1 MTKIHL
7 PQKKNLKDNIF
18 AKYFLLFS
26 AIMLIV
32 LTVLGTTLTALVG
45 AYTQKQTTDL
55 LMENAQSI
63 ANSVSSNLLVADM
76 NDTYSN
82 EKEMICRAIKI
93 VSNSVDADIFVCD
106 TEGNIILCKE
116 RADSLPFFG
125 KLGKCSFHT
134 DYNISDSILQQV
146 YESSYVGSG
155 VISGQR
161 SFIAGGVAAIELTFT
176 VPHEDKLIEAMRAK
190 YSSGEII
197 IGAGTVMDAAT
208 ARIAILAGA
217 EYIVSPYFDP
227 ETVKT
232 CNRYGI
238 PSMPG
243 IYTPTEA
250 VHAMECGAD
259 VLKVFPGDIATPSFI
274 KDIHGPIPNAVMMPS
289 GGVDVDNVKDWIKAG
304 AVAVGAGSSLIKGA
318 KTGDYDLI
326 TETGK
331 LFVERIK
338 EARAEMKK

>member
-1 MTKIHL
+1 MSNKIETL
-7 PQKKNLKDNIF
+7 
-18 AKYFLLFS
+18 AK
-26 AIMLIV
+26 IQEVGIV
-32 LTVLGTTLTALVG
+32 AVVRATSIEQAE
-45 AYTQKQTTDL
+45 KITD
-55 LMENAQSI
+55 A
-63 ANSVSSNLLVADM
+63 
-76 NDTYSN
+76 
-82 EKEMICRAIKI
+82 C
-93 VSNSVDADIFVCD
+93 
-106 TEGNIILCKE
+106 
-116 RADSLPFFG
+116 
-125 KLGKCSFHT
+125 
-134 DYNISDSILQQV
+134 
-146 YESSYVGSG
+146 
-155 VISGQR
+155 
-161 SFIAGGVAAIELTFT
+161 IAGGVAAIELTFT
-176 VPHEDKLIEAMRAK
+176 VPHADKLIEAMRAK

-197 IGAGTVMDAAT
+197 IGAGTVMDAA
-208 ARIAILAGA
+208 
-217 EYIVSPYFDP
+217 SQYFDP